1 MAIRVALHHR
11 TVYRYDRPV
20 TLLPHVV
27 RLRPAPHC
35 RTPILS
41 YSLKV
46 QPQKQF
52 LNWQQDPYSNYL
64 ARFVFPE
71 PSRELVFEVD
81 LVAEMT
87 ALNPFDFFI
96 DEFARKCPFTYD
108 AVTARELIPYLE
120 TEAAGPQLR
129 DLIAKHR
136 RSDVSTIDYLVE
148 LNQVINQRVKYTI
161 RLEPGIQ
168 TCEQTLG
175 LGSGSCRDSAW
186 LLVNLFRHL
195 GLAARFVSGYLIQL
209 TADVKSLDGPSGPTA
224 DFTDLHAWTEVY
236 IPGAGW
242 IGLDPTSGLLAGE
255 GHLPLACA
263 ADPIS
268 AAPIT
273 GSFNWT
279 KLPGDHPDAKV
290 KEDFE
295 FAMKVTRIHEDPR
308 VTKPYTDRQW
318 NSIEALGA
326 QIDEEFRAGDCR
338 LTMGGEPTFVAIDN
352 RDADEWNTAAL
363 GPHKRQL
370 AGVLFRK
377 LRDHFAPTGL
387 LHFGQGKWYPGESL
401 PRWALSCFWR
411 KDGQPLWR
419 DPALI
424 AADDGRY
431 RFTDA
436 DAQRFTQVLARRLG
450 LEPGREIPGYE
461 DVWYYMWR
469 ERRLPTNVDP
479 LQSNLAD
486 KEERARI
493 AKVFDHGLEK
503 IIGYALPIQ
512 RIHTRE
518 GAYWITGSWF
528 LRREHMFLIPGDSP
542 MGFRLPLDSIPWT
555 APGDL
560 FKADEIDP
568 SAPLPSLPPA
578 VDSRYWSPTGGDM
591 LSRYNQHYASPTSP
605 QSIWE
610 RNFGSGSLTGVAGH
624 VVNNGSA
631 NGSGPTDLRR
641 ETLVRFQTQG
651 DNRPQPGQS
660 APGVVRTALCVE
672 PRGGTM
678 FIFMPPLGVL
688 EDYLD
693 LVAAIEA
700 TAAELQIPVQMEGYG
715 PPYDSRLQHL
725 SVTPD
730 PGVIEVNIHPANTWE
745 ELAANT
751 KTLYECAHES
761 RLSAEKFMLDG
772 KHTGTGGGN
781 HIVIG
786 GPTPTESPLLQRP
799 DLLRS
804 LVSYWH
810 NHPSLSYLF
819 SGLFL
824 GPTSQAPRVDE
835 ARNDSLYE
843 LEIAF
848 QELRNERNVKPWLVD
863 RVFRHLLTD
872 LTGNTHRAE
881 FCIDKLY
888 SPDSHAGRRGLL
900 EMRAFEMPPH
910 WQMSLVQ
917 QLLLRSLL
925 ARFWHEP
932 YRAKLVRWGTELHD
946 RFALP
951 HFIQHDLQDV
961 LYELRQAGFPLQEAW
976 FAPHFE
982 FRFPLLGEIVQR
994 NVKVELRQAI
1004 EPWHVLGEEGSSSG
1018 TARYVDSSVERLQ
1031 VKVSGLVDSRHVIAC
1046 NGRRVPLQPTGVN
1059 GEFVAGVRYRAW
1071 QPPSCLHPTI
1081 GVHTPLV
1088 FDVLDTWL
1096 QRSIGGCTYHV
1107 AHPGGRSYDTF
1118 PVNAN
1123 EAEGRRHS
1131 RFFAMGHSPGS
1142 GLVAPAE
1149 EHIPEAPLT
1158 LDLRTTPTMQQDLV
1172 APDLHNGAAPRR
1184 AENNSANPIAGD
1196 CVRLSPSAPFR
1207 SRLSAAF
1214 EGERYD

>member
-11 TVYRYDRPV
+11 TSYRFDRPV

-46 QPQKQF
+46 QPEEQF

-64 ARFVFPE
+64 ARLVFPKPATE
-71 PSRELVFEVD
+71 AVFEVD

-87 ALNPFDFFI
+87 THNPFDFFI
-96 DEFARKCPFTYD
+96 DDSAQQSPFKYD
-108 AVTARELIPYLE
+108 AILTRELQPYLE
-120 TEAAGPQLR
+120 AEAPGPLLSQ
-129 DLIAKHR
+129 LIAESRK
-136 RSDVSTIDYLVE
+136 SAIKTIDYLVE
-148 LNQVINQRVKYTI
+148 LNQKIQSRLKYLI

-168 TCEQTLG
+168 SCEETLT
-175 LGSGSCRDSAW
+175 LGSGSCRDYSW
-186 LLVNLFRHL
+186 LLVNLLRHL

-209 TADVKSLDGPSGPTA
+209 TADVKSLDGPSGTEV
-224 DFTDLHAWTEVY
+224 DFTDLHAWTEVF

-242 IGLDPTSGLLAGE
+242 IGLDSTSGLLAGE

-263 ADPIS
+263 ADPTS

-273 GSFNWT
+273 GSWQ
-279 KLPGDHPDAKV
+279 KLEGDTGDVKV
-290 KEDFE
+290 EQEFKFE
-295 FAMKVTRIHEDPR
+295 MKVTRIHEDPR

-318 NSIEALGA
+318 NSIETLGA
-326 QIDEEFRAGDCR
+326 QIDDELRAGDCR

-363 GPHKRQL
+363 GPHKRKL

-377 LRDHFAPTGL
+377 MRDHFAPQGL
-387 LHFGQGKWYPGESL
+387 LHFSQGKWYPGESL
-401 PRWALSCFWR
+401 PRWAFSCYWR

-419 DPALI
+419 DPALV
-424 AADDGRY
+424 AADHGEY
-431 RFTDA
+431 KFTDR
-436 DAQRFTQVLARRLG
+436 DAQKFTQVLARRLG
-450 LEPGREIPGYE
+450 VEAGHEIPGYE

-479 LQSNLAD
+479 LQNNLAD
-486 KEERARI
+486 KEERARL
-493 AKVFDHGLEK
+493 AKIFDHGLEK
-503 IIGYALPIQ
+503 VIGYALPVQ

-518 GAYWITGSWF
+518 GSYWVSGSWF

-542 MGFRLPLDSIPWT
+542 MGFRLPLDSIPWV
-555 APGDL
+555 APGDM
-560 FKADEIDP
+560 FKPEEIDP
-568 SAPLPSLPPA
+568 TAPLPPLPSA
-578 VDSRYWSPTGGDM
+578 VDGNYWSPQSGD
-591 LSRYNQHYASPTSP
+591 LLARYNPPYPNQGYPNQSPR
-605 QSIWE
+605 SIWE
-610 RNFGSGSLTGVAGH
+610 QNFGPGAGPG
-624 VVNNGSA
+624 NGSA
-631 NGSGPTDLRR
+631 NGRGNPNDRR
-641 ETLVRFQTQG
+641 GETLVRFQTQG
-651 DNRPQPGQS
+651 DNRPEPGKS
-660 APGVVRTALCVE
+660 AAGIVRTALCVE
-672 PRGGTM
+672 SRNGTM
-678 FIFMPPLGVL
+678 FVFMPPLGLL

-700 TAAELQIPVQMEGYG
+700 TANELNIPVQLEGYG
-715 PPYDSRLQHL
+715 PPHDSRLQNF

-730 PGVIEVNIHPANTWE
+730 PGVIEVNIHPATNWE

-751 KTLYECAHES
+751 EALYQLAHES

-786 GPTPTESPLLQRP
+786 GPTPTESPILQRP

-848 QELRNERNVKPWLVD
+848 QELRLEGNVKPWLVD

-888 SPDSHAGRRGLL
+888 SPDGYAGRRGLL

-917 QLLLRSLL
+917 QLLLRSLI

-976 FAPHFE
+976 FAPHLE
-982 FRFPLLGEIVQR
+982 FRFPLLGEISQR
-994 NVKVELRQAI
+994 NVKLELRQAI
-1004 EPWHVLGEEGSSSG
+1004 EPWHVLGEESSSSG

-1031 VKVSGLVDSRHVIAC
+1031 VKVTGLTDSRHVIAC
-1046 NGRRVPLQPTGVN
+1046 NGRRVPLHPTGVN

-1081 GVHTPLV
+1081 GSHAPLV
-1088 FDVLDTWL
+1088 FDLLDTWL
-1096 QRSIGGCTYHV
+1096 NRSIGGCTYHV
-1107 AHPGGRSYDTF
+1107 AHPGGMSYDTF

-1123 EAEGRRHS
+1123 AAEGRRHS
-1131 RFFAMGHSPGS
+1131 RFLAMGHTPGS
-1142 GLVAPAE
+1142 GFVMPTE
-1149 EHIPEAPLT
+1149 ERIPEAPLT
-1158 LDLRTTPTMQQDLV
+1158 LDLRTTPTMQQDLI
-1172 APDLHNGAAPRR
+1172 APDLQNGAARYLG
-1184 AENNSANPIAGD
+1184 NGSVANANLQPGME
-1196 CVRLSPSAPFR
+1196 RKMSPSGPFR